1 MYKAIETNCIKL
13 AKSLIFKINILP
25 ITINKTLEEYGYT
38 IPLDKKQWKYY
49 LNISGSKHFTN
60 SDVKITILED
70 GNEYSLSKELLETFT
85 YSKSVLMEDSSYYR
99 ELTSKYPKDVEYI
112 LGCIYPIDIDKAIEA
127 DEGVILSYNKN
138 LIEYNEIN
146 IITEIEKYI
155 KKVLY
160 RWKIDK
166 FTEFENLYAHTLLTI
181 IYLNLP
187 SVILNLRL
195 KNINTPYVNNY
206 FMDVYFK
213 SNGLTDEVNYLNRK
227 SRFWLYRNLDYIRH
241 NIGKNDTLQKIID
254 NLFTENNIGIA
265 KVDILK
271 KIGFDKDNLPYKE
284 IVVNP
289 NPYNPNY
296 NKDTNVNIPDE
307 MMKDVDTITRDEDSK
322 VVHISMKDNYTFYPG
337 KVEAIVNNW
346 AYMLKHNI
354 FNVHKNF
361 TDPNIGIT
369 SSNGMKIGTI
379 KDYVDPITSIT
390 YKLNSYTAFLVLLKL
405 LLHLDKKED
414 LKLNKIYFNGIL
426 NKEYNIDNL
435 ELYDDGYSKDIINN
449 LHNKMP
455 DIPTVIN
462 REDEFKSYMDK
473 YFDFK
478 TDVWTYMANVQNS
491 SITGN
496 IKLYGN
502 MVEIEDNMVITTEDK
517 TIDEILADFEID
529 YILGNGY
536 DLILSIK
543 ALISVFTTFIDDS
556 EFYQKEAEQYKIL
569 LSKLTSYT
577 IHPIN
582 QTAKDT
588 SINFYDNMPTIFNTK
603 NPLSTILDMSATP
616 LEDIEL
622 ILDSYLDDYVNIV
635 SSYINKTMV
644 KVCGYRDISGGM
656 GIYSNLNVIRNIP
669 INMVTVLDTCYDI
682 SDEEWKDE
690 FIHGVK
696 LSAIPLE
703 DEVVIDSEIE
713 HYNVITNI
721 SKNRTNNNITSM
733 EYITGS
739 YGNIVKTDIVNKP
752 VNIINVL
759 DENAYDILDEDFT
772 DTIFTIKPN
781 DVKINT
787 SFVQRTKTKMIFTI
801 DDIVI

>member
-1 MYKAIETNCIKL
+1 
-13 AKSLIFKINILP
+13 
-25 ITINKTLEEYGYT
+25 
-38 IPLDKKQWKYY
+38 
-49 LNISGSKHFTN
+49 
-60 SDVKITILED
+60 
-70 GNEYSLSKELLETFT
+70 
-85 YSKSVLMEDSSYYR
+85 
-99 ELTSKYPKDVEYI
+99 
-112 LGCIYPIDIDKAIEA
+112 
-127 DEGVILSYNKN
+127 
-138 LIEYNEIN
+138 
-146 IITEIEKYI
+146 
-155 KKVLY
+155 
-160 RWKIDK
+160 
-166 FTEFENLYAHTLLTI
+166 
-181 IYLNLP
+181 
-187 SVILNLRL
+187 
-195 KNINTPYVNNY
+195 
-206 FMDVYFK
+206 
-213 SNGLTDEVNYLNRK
+213 
-227 SRFWLYRNLDYIRH
+227 
-241 NIGKNDTLQKIID
+241 
-254 NLFTENNIGIA
+254 
-265 KVDILK
+265 
-271 KIGFDKDNLPYKE
+271 
-284 IVVNP
+284 
-289 NPYNPNY
+289 
-296 NKDTNVNIPDE
+296 
-307 MMKDVDTITRDEDSK
+307 
-322 VVHISMKDNYTFYPG
+322 
-337 KVEAIVNNW
+337 
-346 AYMLKHNI
+346 
-354 FNVHKNF
+354 
-361 TDPNIGIT
+361 
-369 SSNGMKIGTI
+369 
-379 KDYVDPITSIT
+379 
-390 YKLNSYTAFLVLLKL
+390 
-405 LLHLDKKED
+405 
-414 LKLNKIYFNGIL
+414 
-426 NKEYNIDNL
+426 
-435 ELYDDGYSKDIINN
+435 
-449 LHNKMP
+449 
-455 DIPTVIN
+455 
-462 REDEFKSYMDK
+462 
-473 YFDFK
+473 
-478 TDVWTYMANVQNS
+478 MANVQNS

-502 MVEIEDNMVITTEDK
+502 MVEIEDSMVITTEDK

-588 SINFYDNMPTIFNTK
+588 SINLYDNMPTIFNTK

-682 SDEEWKDE
+682 LDEEWKDE

-759 DENAYDILDEDFT
+759 DENTYDILDEDFT

>member
-85 YSKSVLMEDSSYYR
+85 YSKSVLMEDNSYYR

-112 LGCIYPIDIDKAIEA
+112 LGCIYPIDIDKAIEV
-127 DEGVILSYNKN
+127 DEGTILSYNKN

-379 KDYVDPITSIT
+379 KDYVDPITSIS

-455 DIPTVIN
+455 DTPTVIN

-502 MVEIEDNMVITTEDK
+502 MVEIEDSMVITTEDK

-588 SINFYDNMPTIFNTK
+588 SINLYDNMPTIFNTK

-669 INMVTVLDTCYDI
+669 INIVTVLDTCYDI
-682 SDEEWKDE
+682 LDEEWKDE

-713 HYNVITNI
+713 HYNTITNI

-759 DENAYDILDEDFT
+759 DENTYDILDEDFT